1 MCQFGYV
8 QQLRRT
14 WRTIPVCRSGAGG
27 GIVIGVGRAGSLHG
41 DTVLLTLGATLIS
54 IGVIAIASASIEYGD
69 FHFGNPWHHTQRHA
83 AYLML
88 AITLGALAYMAPAA
102 SVQRLSPWL
111 LFLAVALLILVM
123 IPGIGREVNG
133 AQRWLPLGV
142 ITLQPSEFAKL
153 AVLLYAAGY
162 LVRQEDAV
170 RHHWSGLAKLIA
182 ILSVVAALLLL
193 EPDFGATV
201 IIVGVVV
208 GMTFLAGA
216 KLVYVLA
223 MLAAAAMALAFLVLS
238 APYRMKRLT
247 AYQDPWADPFGSGF
261 QLVQSLIAFG
271 QGEWWG
277 VGLGNSV
284 QKLFYLP
291 EAHTD
296 FVFSI
301 WSEETGL
308 IGATAMIALFVMLI
322 ARVLN
327 IGWRAAAQQRLFEA
341 YVCFGAALM
350 FAGQAFVNMGASSG
364 LLPTKGLTLPF
375 VSYGGNSLIV
385 NCMLLGMVLRAAG
398 SPESE
403 RPESVSA
410 LKRVKA

>member
-1 MCQFGYV
+1 M
-8 QQLRRT
+8 
-14 WRTIPVCRSGAGG
+14 
-27 GIVIGVGRAGSLHG
+27 GIGRAGSLHG
-41 DTVLLTLGATLIS
+41 DTVLLTLGTTLIS

-83 AYLML
+83 AYLIL

-102 SVQRLSPWL
+102 TVQRLSPWL

-162 LVRQEDAV
+162 LVRQEEAV
-170 RHHWSGLAKLIA
+170 RHHWSGLAKLIG

-327 IGWRAAAQQRLFEA
+327 IGWRAAAQHRLFEA
-341 YVCFGAALM
+341 YVCFGTALM

-385 NCMLLGMVLRAAG
+385 NCMLLGMVLRTAG
-398 SPESE
+398 SLDSA
-403 RPESVSA
+403 RPESSSA
-410 LKRVKA
+410 FQRVNA

>member
-1 MCQFGYV
+1 M
-8 QQLRRT
+8 
-14 WRTIPVCRSGAGG
+14 
-27 GIVIGVGRAGSLHG
+27 IGVGRAGSLHG

-162 LVRQEDAV
+162 LVRQEEAV

-216 KLVYVLA
+216 KLIYVLA

-327 IGWRAAAQQRLFEA
+327 IGWRTAAQQRLFEA

-385 NCMLLGMVLRAAG
+385 NCMLLGMVLRTAG
-398 SPESE
+398 SLESA
-403 RPESVSA
+403 RPESPSA
-410 LKRVKA
+410 FKRVKA

>member
-1 MCQFGYV
+1 M
-8 QQLRRT
+8 
-14 WRTIPVCRSGAGG
+14 
-27 GIVIGVGRAGSLHG
+27 IGVGRAGSLHG

-162 LVRQEDAV
+162 LVRQEEAV

-322 ARVLN
+322 ARVLT
-327 IGWRAAAQQRLFEA
+327 IGWRAAAQHRLFEA

-385 NCMLLGMVLRAAG
+385 NCMLLGMVLRTAG
-398 SPESE
+398 SLESA
-403 RPESVSA
+403 RPESPSA
-410 LKRVKA
+410 FKRIKA

>member
-1 MCQFGYV
+1 M
-8 QQLRRT
+8 
-14 WRTIPVCRSGAGG
+14 
-27 GIVIGVGRAGSLHG
+27 IGVGRAGSLHA
-41 DTVLLTLGATLIS
+41 DTVLLTLSATLIS

-111 LFLAVALLILVM
+111 LFLAIALLILVM

-162 LVRQEDAV
+162 LVRQEEAV

-216 KLVYVLA
+216 RLVYVLA

-271 QGEWWG
+271 QGEWSG

-327 IGWRAAAQQRLFEA
+327 IGWRVAGQHRLFEA

-385 NCMLLGMVLRAAG
+385 NCLLLGMVLRSAG
-398 SPESE
+398 SLQSE
-403 RPESVSA
+403 RPESLST

>member
-1 MCQFGYV
+1 M
-8 QQLRRT
+8 
-14 WRTIPVCRSGAGG
+14 
-27 GIVIGVGRAGSLHG
+27 IGVGRAGSLHG

-54 IGVIAIASASIEYGD
+54 IGIIAIASASIEYGD

-102 SVQRLSPWL
+102 FVQRLSPWL

-162 LVRQEDAV
+162 LVRQEEAV
-170 RHHWSGLAKLIA
+170 RHHWSGLAKLIG

-216 KLVYVLA
+216 KLIYVLA

-327 IGWRAAAQQRLFEA
+327 IGWRAAAQHRLFEA

-385 NCMLLGMVLRAAG
+385 NCMLLGMVLRTAD
-398 SPESE
+398 SLESA
-403 RPESVSA
+403 RPESPSA
-410 LKRVKA
+410 FKRVKA

>member
-1 MCQFGYV
+1 M
-8 QQLRRT
+8 
-14 WRTIPVCRSGAGG
+14 
-27 GIVIGVGRAGSLHG
+27 GIGRAGSLHG
-41 DTVLLTLGATLIS
+41 DTVLLTLGTTLIS

-88 AITLGALAYMAPAA
+88 AITLGALAYMAPTA

-162 LVRQEDAV
+162 LVRQEEAV

-216 KLVYVLA
+216 KLIYVLA

-247 AYQDPWADPFGSGF
+247 AFQDPWADPFGSGF

-327 IGWRAAAQQRLFEA
+327 IGWRVAAQHRLFEA

-385 NCMLLGMVLRAAG
+385 NCMLLGMVLRTAG
-398 SPESE
+398 SLESE
-403 RPESVSA
+403 RPESLST